1 MTEQE
6 RHGNVL
12 QRQMN
17 RRWIAAMSIVLLVAG
32 GVASM
37 RCIMSARMYSQMF
50 PGPFEVLSNADRHRP
65 VNGVMVEYPG
75 WVPMSIRSNPNVAI
89 CVGTISRIWM
99 SDATP
104 TRMSPVRSVRR
115 LKLISISGSVV
126 ESGRVF
132 SLIGECECERLE
144 FHGAGVSNDAMR
156 LATACSGLRSVY
168 CHDEKFLTVGGIAK
182 AIADRD
188 IRDLHLGYVR
198 VGQEM
203 EWSTLSSAMP
213 ACEDLTIMGDE
224 DVPGHFFF
232 SLGRVARV
240 RSMHL
245 VVEHISVESIAA
257 AAKMPSLQRLIVDGA
272 SVSPSDLLRIRRTSR
287 APHIEFVRNRFKEKA
302 DLR

>member
-1 MTEQE
+1 
-6 RHGNVL
+6 
-12 QRQMN
+12 
-17 RRWIAAMSIVLLVAG
+17 
-32 GVASM
+32 
-37 RCIMSARMYSQMF
+37 
-50 PGPFEVLSNADRHRP
+50 
-65 VNGVMVEYPG
+65 
-75 WVPMSIRSNPNVAI
+75 
-89 CVGTISRIWM
+89 
-99 SDATP
+99 
-104 TRMSPVRSVRR
+104 
-115 LKLISISGSVV
+115 
-126 ESGRVF
+126 VF